1 MIAVEADGRLVACC
15 RLEKRG
21 GHAYFGMFAVWPGLQ
36 GGGLGRRILA
46 EAERF
51 ARQEWGAAQMH
62 MTVISA
68 REDLIAYYVRR
79 GYTRTGEMSP
89 FPYGEERVGLPTRDD
104 LRFELLVKE
113 LKGF

>member
-1 MIAVEADGRLVACC
+1 
-15 RLEKRG
+15 
-21 GHAYFGMFAVWPGLQ
+21 
-36 GGGLGRRILA
+36 
-46 EAERF
+46 
-51 ARQEWGAAQMH
+51 
-62 MTVISA
+62 VISA

-89 FPYGEERVGLPTRDD
+89 FPYGEERFGLPARDD